1 MSLIQFGHPKCIFL
15 IIIVAITQTIE
26 QIIISQNFEYINPLF
41 YLFLMFIGEFL
52 SIFFYLYQ
60 ICNKSIDI
68 NNQFINKYSLF
79 FIFAIFICS
88 LSDFLSSF
96 NYFIFFDFDF

>member
-15 IIIVAITQTIE
+15 IIIIIITQTIE

-68 NNQFINKYSLF
+68 NNQFKIFIIFYLCYFYLF
-79 FIFAIFICS
+79 FI
-88 LSDFLSSF
+88 
-96 NYFIFFDFDF
+96 